1 MFVDVLRFLPIKG
14 AVAMAQQGDFGSLA
28 LKLGQIFKTTPIK
41 RGDMFQGRV
50 TQVREV
56 VDAINLPGKHV
67 VIYGEAGV
75 GKTSLGQILKTKLKE
90 VAPNPIISALV
101 NCDSGDDYSS
111 IWSKMFEA
119 LDDEYPDVSGMA
131 NNAQESDEEKEED
144 LEQGSGTLVVIG
156 DAAPPSLT
164 PRDVRKRL
172 EPLADHGVV
181 YVILDEFDTIKNP
194 GVRRLM
200 ADTIKLFSDREVQ
213 VTIILIGVAEN
224 ISGLIEDHH
233 SIGRCLREV
242 HVPRMPFKELV
253 EIVKTGLSQV
263 GMTVKEDALEE
274 IAGLSRGLPHY
285 THSLSLNAGRCAL
298 DDKRLEVSKQDV
310 TSAVKLAVGQTNES
324 IRHKYNEATYSP
336 KKKTLHRA
344 VLLACSLA
352 DCDEFGYF
360 QPGDVTEQLKVIEGK
375 EFTTDRFFT
384 HLQKFCELDILRKT
398 GGEYKWRYQ
407 FSNPLMQPYVIMK
420 GLEERIID
428 RTQLNFFEKKYPLLV
443 KR

>member
-1 MFVDVLRFLPIKG
+1 MPQQVDF
-14 AVAMAQQGDFGSLA
+14 ASLA
-28 LKLGQIFKTTPIK
+28 LRLGNIFKTTPIK

-90 VAPNPIISALV
+90 IAPNPIISALV

-111 IWSKMFEA
+111 IWSKMFEN
-119 LDDEYPDVSGMA
+119 LDDDYPDISGAA
-131 NNAQESDEEKEED
+131 NNAQEEQEED
-144 LEQGSGTLVVIG
+144 LEEASGTLVVIG
-156 DAAPPSLT
+156 ESITPSLT

-172 EPLADHGVV
+172 EPFADHGVA
-181 YVILDEFDTIKNP
+181 YVILDEFDTIKNL

-200 ADTIKLFSDREVQ
+200 ADTIKLFSDREVP

-242 HVPRMPFKELV
+242 HVPRMPLKELV
-253 EIVKTGLSQV
+253 EIVKTGFSQV
-263 GMTVKEDALEE
+263 EMTVKEDALEE

-285 THSLSLNAGRCAL
+285 THSLSLYAGRCAL
-298 DDKRLEVSKQDV
+298 DERRLEVSKQDV

-324 IRHKYNEATYSP
+324 IRHKYKEATYSP

-360 QPGDVTEQLKVIEGK
+360 QPGDVAEQLKVIEGK

-384 HLQKFCELDILRKT
+384 HLQKFCELDVLRKT

-420 GLEERIID
+420 GLEDRIID